1 MNFLR
6 QLAHENEEKRKKN
19 PNYKKSKNKEEET
32 EKKLGKVYTTLKP
45 NSKQKNKLNYQT
57 PFDLKKIKDA
67 ELNEK
72 EKDKKKNKIITYE
85 DDITKQF
92 MQNAPNDY
100 NGLVKNNKGDLISEP
115 SLEIEHLLLRNKQFN
130 AKANQIKD
138 YIKSHEINK

>member
-1 MNFLR
+1 MKE
-6 QLAHENEEKRKKN
+6 QKVVKIEVKN
-19 PNYKKSKNKEEET
+19 
-32 EKKLGKVYTTLKP
+32 
-45 NSKQKNKLNYQT
+45 
-57 PFDLKKIKDA
+57 
-67 ELNEK
+67 
-72 EKDKKKNKIITYE
+72 IITYE

-92 MQNAPNDY
+92 MQNVPNDY